1 MRSGS
6 GGGSISSN
14 MTLLWHQLQLA
25 AHQVRISSAST
36 ATAVDSAQSQH
47 YKKLLAAFIT
57 AAQASVTCTCVHTAS
72 LLRSQ
77 LCHSCMYDIR
87 MHKWLLTGL
96 HRECLYKRSQCQ
108 H

>member
-57 AAQASVTCTCVHTAS
+57 AAQASAACIYMCTYH
-72 LLRSQ
+72 
-77 LCHSCMYDIR
+77 
-87 MHKWLLTGL
+87 
-96 HRECLYKRSQCQ
+96 
-108 H
+108 

>member
-57 AAQASVTCTCVHTAS
+57 AAQASDTCMHIYMHIIGTTTTS
-72 LLRSQ
+72 IMLRLYVRPMYACSIQ
-77 LCHSCMYDIR
+77 LFLCA
-87 MHKWLLTGL
+87 
-96 HRECLYKRSQCQ
+96 
-108 H
+108 